1 MWGGDKVLCI
11 NNSVVCGVVVGGDGM
26 MCACVCGE
34 VMADRELARLR
45 DRSVSMIFFCQWFP
59 RLRGQR
65 PSLTSRGRTLGVSFQ
80 PGFICAN
87 GHR

>member
-1 MWGGDKVLCI
+1 MWCGDKVLCI

-45 DRSVSMIFFCQWFP
+45 SECEYDIFLSMVSSFA
-59 RLRGQR
+59 R
-65 PSLTSRGRTLGVSFQ
+65 PAT
-80 PGFICAN
+80 
-87 GHR
+87 